1 MLQTAPGR
9 SYGFLWRLIREATRS
24 FPDPY
29 LHLGGDEVEHECWKV
44 RGRRAAGLAAST
56 VRLDAGRGPAVRTR
70 TSASQHGCAQVAKP
84 DAAYQATVQTEHPL
98 PHPCVRPQSNPEV
111 QAFMAAQQWG
121 DDYAR
126 LEGHYMQQVGG
137 MTTCLWCCIWGCMWL
152 WASWNEMLV

>member
-44 RGRRAAGLAAST
+44 RGRSAAGPAAPV
-56 VRLDAGRGPAVRTR
+56 VRVDAGSEAAVRTR

-84 DAAYQATVQTEHPL
+84 AATHQATVGIKLPL

-137 MTTCLWCCIWGCMWL
+137 PTTCLQRCTL
-152 WASWNEMLV
+152 T